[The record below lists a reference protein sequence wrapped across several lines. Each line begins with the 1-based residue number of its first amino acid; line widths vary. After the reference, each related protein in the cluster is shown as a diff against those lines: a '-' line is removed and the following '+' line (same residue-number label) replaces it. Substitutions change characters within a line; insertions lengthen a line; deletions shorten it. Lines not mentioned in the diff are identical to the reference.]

1 MNKSLIAATLG
12 LITQLCGFTNALAQ
26 TPPAYRLICQAFG
39 VSTREEL
46 ADRQG
51 HALTAGSTSCRV
63 EGGPMNGGITTI
75 STASEVDGDGTKML
89 VTHAITRKP
98 GSIVV
103 TVGEVGKSTLVRGA
117 DGKVTGTTGSGSG
130 RYVIAI
136 GDGASLSGRKYT
148 YTVTTTAGQAVYAV
162 DVKPE

>member
-1 MNKSLIAATLG
+1 
-12 LITQLCGFTNALAQ
+12 
-26 TPPAYRLICQAFG
+26 
-39 VSTREEL
+39 
-46 ADRQG
+46 
-51 HALTAGSTSCRV
+51 
-63 EGGPMNGGITTI
+63 
-75 STASEVDGDGTKML
+75 
-89 VTHAITRKP
+89 
-98 GSIVV
+98 VV